1 MKITWICPLCKNE
14 ETGHGYSFMEGKKV
28 ICSKCKRGV
37 MEFDDDSPRD
47 YYQWERDL
55 GLEEE
60 LDW

>member
-1 MKITWICPLCKNE
+1 
-14 ETGHGYSFMEGKKV
+14 
-28 ICSKCKRGV
+28 